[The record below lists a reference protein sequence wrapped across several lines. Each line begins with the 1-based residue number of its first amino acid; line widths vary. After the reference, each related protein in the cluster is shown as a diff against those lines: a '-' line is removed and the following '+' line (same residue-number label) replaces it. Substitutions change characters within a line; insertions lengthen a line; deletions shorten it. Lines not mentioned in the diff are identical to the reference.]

1 MPLHLAP
8 LTRRRFLG
16 GSAALVLAPFL
27 PRTGWAAESE
37 SWALVSDT
45 HIAADRGTV
54 SRQGTNMAANL
65 ERVVAEIL
73 REKDGLAGVIIDGD
87 CAYSDGQAGDYAT
100 LLSLLAPLREAD
112 LPIHFTMGNHDNRE
126 TFAAALGDAAV
137 PSPVGGKYCSLI
149 ETPLANWL
157 LLDSLRHV
165 NQVEGEFG
173 AEQLTWIE
181 RLLAE
186 HPDKPAILV
195 GHHNP
200 QVIKTDAEGEPVR
213 ITGLVDTDA
222 FLERIGSLSSAK
234 AYVYGHS
241 HNWNYKRED
250 NGFHL
255 VNLPTT
261 AYVFDPSIA
270 NGWVRATVTAK
281 GLDLQLRTL
290 DPAHPKQGETRQL
303 AWR

>member
-8 LTRRRFLG
+8 LARRRFLG
-16 GSAALVLAPFL
+16 GSAVLALAPFL
-27 PRTGWAAESE
+27 PRTGRSAAAET
-37 SWALVSDT
+37 WALLSDT

-54 SRQGTNMAANL
+54 SRQGTNMAGNL
-65 ERVVAEIL
+65 ERVVAEVL
-73 REKDGLAGVIIDGD
+73 REKDGLAGVVIDGD

-100 LLSLLAPLREAD
+100 LLALLAPLREAG

-126 TFAAALGDAAV
+126 TFAAALGDAAA
-137 PSPVGGKYCSLI
+137 PSPVGGNYCSVI
-149 ETPLANWL
+149 ETPLANWI

-173 AEQLTWIE
+173 AEQLAWIG

-186 HPDKPAILV
+186 QPGKPAILV
-195 GHHNP
+195 GHHYP
-200 QVIKTDAEGEPVR
+200 QPPQKDGETAR

-222 FLERIGSLSSAK
+222 FLELIGSQPSAK
-234 AYVYGHS
+234 AFVYGHS
-241 HNWNYKRED
+241 HVWGHKRD
-250 NGFHL
+250 DRGLHL

-261 AYVFDPSIA
+261 AYVFKPELP
-270 NGWVRATVTAK
+270 NGWVRATVTAE
-281 GLDLQLRTL
+281 GLALELRTL
-290 DPAHPKQGETRQL
+290 DPAHPRQGDALQL